1 MSEKSERI
9 EEQFIHEIKAGT
21 TLIFIETQ
29 EEDETV
35 RMLKNVAE
43 VLRKGLSGADVLNDK
58 QNLLEDPNLMP
69 METESHF
76 GTAES
81 NSGVAGQQ
89 NTSQSFINKIPDI
102 AKEENTIYLFKDI
115 PTLLSSGTGRTID
128 SNIIVNAIRIFKNL
142 NKKLQKNK
150 SALVILG
157 NTYDLPKELD
167 NDFKVLYHPVPDIN
181 ILEKIFYDYITG
193 SPLINAVEKTAKT
206 TIDEILRSAKGLT
219 AGQFR
224 RCIASTFIKHQE
236 IGAKTIEDILKMKKE
251 IIQKDGLL
259 EYIEEE
265 IGFNDVG
272 GLNNL
277 KDWTKKRKEAFSKK
291 AEQAGL
297 TTPTGILVWGV
308 PGSGK
313 SLISKAISGIW
324 KRPILRFDIGR
335 IFGSYVGESEKN
347 MRNALRRAESIAPC
361 ILWID
366 EIEKAFS
373 SADRG
378 SEVSNRVLGTF
389 LTWMQE
395 KSQPENVFVVATAN
409 DVTLLPPELLRKGR
423 FNQLFFVAEPNEE
436 ALKEIIEIQ
445 LEKHELDKNNYDIE
459 KIGNV
464 AATKKLTGSEIEQVI
479 IDAQFNAYYERE
491 GPPNDDEIIIAMNA
505 IQMPIA
511 TYFID
516 RIKNNTDAEK
526 KQKYVDV
533 ESMSINA

>member
-1 MSEKSERI
+1 MSKKIERI
-9 EEQFIHEIKAGT
+9 EEQLIHEIKAGT

-35 RMLKNVAE
+35 RILKNVAE
-43 VLRKGLSGADVLNDK
+43 FFNKGLSGTDILQED
-58 QNLLEDPNLMP
+58 QNLLEDEGLAQMA
-69 METESHF
+69 TESRF
-76 GTAES
+76 GSDSADR
-81 NSGVAGQQ
+81 NSSTMIDKIKALA
-89 NTSQSFINKIPDI
+89 NKGDT
-102 AKEENTIYLFKDI
+102 EDTDTIYLFKDI
-115 PTLLSSGTGRTID
+115 PALLRSEAGRTID
-128 SNIIVNAIRIFKNL
+128 TNTIVNATRIFKTL
-142 NKKLQKNK
+142 NKTLRKDK

-157 NTYDLPKELD
+157 LTYDLPKELD
-167 NDFKVLYHPVPDIN
+167 NDFKVLYHSVPDIDL
-181 ILEKIFYDYITG
+181 LEKIFYDYIAD
-193 SPLINAVEKTAKT
+193 SPLLDAVEKTAKT

-219 AGQFR
+219 ADQFR

-236 IGAKTIEDILKMKKE
+236 IGAKTIDDILRIKKE
-251 IIQKDGLL
+251 IIQKDGML
-259 EYIEEE
+259 EYVEEE
-265 IGFNDVG
+265 VGFENVG

-277 KDWTKKRKEAFSKK
+277 KEWAKKRKKAFSKE

-395 KSQPENVFVVATAN
+395 KAQSENVFIVATAN

-423 FNQLFFVAEPNEE
+423 FNQLFFVGEPNEE
-436 ALKEIIEIQ
+436 ALKEIIAIQ
-445 LEKHELDKNNYDIE
+445 LEKHKLDKNNYDIE
-459 KIGNV
+459 RLGMV
-464 AATKKLTGSEIEQVI
+464 AAKKKLTGSEIEQVI
-479 IDAQFNAYYERE
+479 IDAQFNAYYDRE
-491 GPPNDDEIIIAMNA
+491 DPPNDDEIIVEMKA
-505 IQMPIA
+505 IQKPIA
-511 TYFID
+511 TYFLD
-516 RIKNNTDAEK
+516 RIQDDEEK
-526 KQKYVDV
+526 KRKYADVDL
-533 ESMSINA
+533 MSIDA